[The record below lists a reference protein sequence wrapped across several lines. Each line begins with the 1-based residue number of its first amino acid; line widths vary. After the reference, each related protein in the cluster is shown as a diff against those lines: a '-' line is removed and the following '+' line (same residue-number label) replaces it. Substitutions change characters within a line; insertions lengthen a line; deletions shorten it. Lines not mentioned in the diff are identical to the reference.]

1 MAIRPLVLLHG
12 WSDTSATF
20 KPLAGLLRARLGI
33 EHISVISLADYI
45 SMEDEVRFDDIATA
59 MGAAWQDHGLPTESG
74 SVDAIVHS
82 TGALVIRDWLQRNY
96 KPESAP
102 IKNLVM
108 LAPANFGSPLAHK
121 GRSFIARV
129 YKGFIAKRPEG
140 RPFETGTHILQGLE
154 LASPYT
160 WHLASRDRFGHGGKM
175 YGPGNVLC
183 TVLVGNTGYRGI
195 SSIANENGSDGTV
208 RVSTANMDCAR
219 IEATFPANPNVA
231 GHDVKYRIEESSGL
245 TAFGVM
251 DGYDHGKITLS
262 HRRHRSLSWVEGQT
276 KGDANLF
283 AHIVEALTVTDDGF
297 DAWRQRLA
305 NSNDTLLPK
314 RVTGGGKKHGF
325 QNTIVRVQDQ
335 YGVGV
340 PDYLL
345 EFYEKD
351 DDRGRI
357 AELVHASA
365 IENVHKYSGD
375 ESYRSFH
382 FDCTRLGATIDKI
395 GEFLS
400 MSLTAF
406 PELDERSPVGFT
418 TLADDGI
425 GGIRIAKTEI
435 GKFFVPH
442 RTALI
447 TLRLERQQSD
457 RTFRFRDLDR

>member
-1 MAIRPLVLLHG
+1 
-12 WSDTSATF
+12 
-20 KPLAGLLRARLGI
+20 
-33 EHISVISLADYI
+33 
-45 SMEDEVRFDDIATA
+45 MEDEVRFDDITTA
-59 MGAAWQDHGLPTESG
+59 MEVAWHDRGLPQRPG
-74 SVDAIVHS
+74 SVNAIVHS

-96 KPESAP
+96 GPESAP

-140 RPFETGTHILQGLE
+140 RPFETGTHILKGLE

-160 WHLASRDRFGHGGKM
+160 WDLASRDRFGPGGKM

-195 SSIANENGSDGTV
+195 SSIANEKGSDGTV

-219 IEATFPANPNVA
+219 IEASFPANPNVV
-231 GHDVKYRIEESSGL
+231 GHDVEYSIEESSGL

-262 HRRHRSLSWVEGQT
+262 HRRERSLAWVEKQT
-276 KGDANLF
+276 TRDAGLF
-283 AHIVEALTVTDDGF
+283 DHIVRALTVTDDEF
-297 DAWRQRLA
+297 AAWRQELA
-305 NSNDTLLPK
+305 NNNDKLLPTQVK
-314 RVTGGGKKHGF
+314 GGGKKHGF
-325 QNTIVRVQDQ
+325 QNTVVRVQDQ
-335 YGVGV
+335 YGAGV

-351 DDRGRI
+351 DDRGKI
-357 AELVHASA
+357 AELVHATA

-375 ESYRSFH
+375 QSYRSFY

-400 MSLTAF
+400 MSLTSF
-406 PELDERSPVGFT
+406 PELGKRSPVGFT
-418 TLADDGI
+418 TFAYDGI
-425 GGIRIAKTEI
+425 GGVRIAKDEI

-442 RTALI
+442 RTVLI

-457 RTFRFRDLDR
+457 RTFRLSSLKDGDR